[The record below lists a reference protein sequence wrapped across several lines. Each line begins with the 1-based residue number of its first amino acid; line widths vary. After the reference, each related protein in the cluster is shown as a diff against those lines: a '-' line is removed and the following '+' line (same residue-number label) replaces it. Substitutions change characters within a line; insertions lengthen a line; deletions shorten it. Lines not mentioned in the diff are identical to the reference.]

1 MARRKC
7 QRRQSPEAGEFGE
20 WAGGPQFAHPHIGS
34 CEHID
39 AATLDFRAEGPRPFG
54 PFGQGPFGVLLLG
67 KGARTDVNPRR
78 LAAAT
83 NRQDVRTPLI
93 RRPALEN
100 LAAWNG
106 RRIEL
111 AVAEQAFQ
119 RLDPAPLRRPAQT
132 AGAKSGP
139 VIHFLSPLQAVET
152 EFRSSAPAC
161 DKTNYQKSGTRSR
174 QESHDEPK
182 VQRTQSMTGNVALAT
197 NPSAEGYGGQSGS
210 AYRRSGRFGTPANRP
225 VRRVQRKRRLAFAAK
240 RNVGTKMLGV
250 AMTGAVASATPK
262 R

>member
-139 VIHFLSPLQAVET
+139 GSHPLPRPLAGGGDH
-152 EFRSSAPAC
+152 SSALSAPAC
-161 DKTNYQKSGTRSR
+161 DKANFQKSGIRS
-174 QESHDEPK
+174 K
-182 VQRTQSMTGNVALAT
+182 T
-197 NPSAEGYGGQSGS
+197 
-210 AYRRSGRFGTPANRP
+210 
-225 VRRVQRKRRLAFAAK
+225 
-240 RNVGTKMLGV
+240 GV
-250 AMTGAVASATPK
+250 A
-262 R
+262 